1 MEPESKQRQSTAKK
15 KGGRPV
21 KLVKKSN
28 NLVVRMTE
36 TERILIA
43 GKAREAGMKLSEW
56 FRIAAKKAQVIA
68 RLSPADVAILRVLT
82 GLANNL
88 NQIARMAHKE
98 GLLTVQRKCREG
110 LDEINDTLRYF
121 NSDDRKSHDR

>member
-1 MEPESKQRQSTAKK
+1 MEPEIKQQENTGKK

-21 KLVKKSN
+21 KQVKKSSK
-28 NLVVRMTE
+28 LVVRMTE
-36 TERILIA
+36 TERLLIA
-43 GKAREAGMKLSEW
+43 GKAKEAGMKLSEW
-56 FRIAAKKAQVIA
+56 FRLAAKKVQVVA
-68 RLSPADVAILRVLT
+68 RLSPGDVAILRMLT

-88 NQIARMAHKE
+88 NQIARLAHKE
-98 GLLTVQRKCREG
+98 RLLSVQRKCREG

>member
-1 MEPESKQRQSTAKK
+1 MEEEIKQQDNPKKK
-15 KGGRPV
+15 KGGRPL
-21 KLVKKSN
+21 KPVKKNN

-36 TERILIA
+36 TERLLIA

-56 FRIAAKKAQVIA
+56 FRLAAKRARVVA
-68 RLSPADVAILRVLT
+68 RLSPGDVAILRMLT

-88 NQIARMAHKE
+88 NQIARLAHRE
-98 GLLTVQRKCREG
+98 GLLSVQRKCREG
-110 LDEINDTLRYF
+110 LDAINDTLSYF

>member
-1 MEPESKQRQSTAKK
+1 MEPETKQPQSTGRKQ
-15 KGGRPV
+15 GGRPV

-28 NLVVRMTE
+28 ILVVRLTD

-43 GKAREAGMKLSEW
+43 GKAREAGMKASEW
-56 FRIAAKKAQVIA
+56 FRMAAKKAQVIA

-88 NQIARMAHKE
+88 NQIARLAHKE
-98 GLLTVQRKCREG
+98 GLLSVQRKCRES

>member
-1 MEPESKQRQSTAKK
+1 MEPELKQQQSPGKK
-15 KGGRPV
+15 QGGRPV

-28 NLVVRMTE
+28 TLVVRLTD
-36 TERILIA
+36 TERSLIA
-43 GKAREAGMKLSEW
+43 GKAREAGMKVSEW
-56 FRIAAKKAQVIA
+56 FRMAARKAQVIA

-88 NQIARMAHKE
+88 NQIARLAHKE
-98 GLLTVQRKCREG
+98 GLLSVQRKCREG

>member
-1 MEPESKQRQSTAKK
+1 MEPETKQPQSTGRKQ
-15 KGGRPV
+15 GGRPV
-21 KLVKKSN
+21 KPVKKSN
-28 NLVVRMTE
+28 ILVVRLTD
-36 TERILIA
+36 TERILIT
-43 GKAREAGMKLSEW
+43 GKAREAGMKVSEW
-56 FRIAAKKAQVIA
+56 FRMAAKKAQVIA
-68 RLSPADVAILRVLT
+68 RLSPADIAILRVLT

-98 GLLTVQRKCREG
+98 GLLSVQRKCREE